1 MLTREQLVD
10 QAQRLRS
17 VLRRGCGLPAART
30 LALAVQSVTHRRLH
44 AQGQCESG
52 CIAPVVTNKE
62 EPPLC
67 AECAR
72 RMLPC

>member
-17 VLRRGCGLPAART
+17 VLHRGCGLPTARR
-30 LALAVQSVTHRRLH
+30 LAMALQAITHRRLH
-44 AQGQCESG
+44 AGGWCESG
-52 CIAPVVTNKE
+52 CTAPVVTNKE

-72 RMLPC
+72 RMLCW